1 MTSHEFD
8 LYCNTVALEE
18 PPYHEQLLMMQQF
31 EETYNA
37 ALKQQG
43 AIDALEN
50 LSLTLSL
57 IILRNDGRGDD
68 LFGLREALKV
78 VKSNLGG
85 MKGGVL

>member
-31 EETYNA
+31 EETHNA

-43 AIDALEN
+43 AIDALGN
-50 LSLTLSL
+50 LSLTLSQ

-68 LFGLREALKV
+68 LFGLREAV
-78 VKSNLGG
+78 EVIKSNLGG